1 MRLNSFH
8 FQLSI
13 QIIGLLLLVFSI
25 SAFYFDKV
33 AEKIITSS
41 SGKTLQ
47 GITDAAALIISSNL
61 SERFR
66 EITLI
71 SKSVVLVENQ
81 LDSKVISTKI
91 TDIKQSYPYYTWIG
105 LADTSGKIVNS
116 SNREFINI
124 DVSDKSWYVEGLINA
139 NIGRV
144 QSGNFALDEKRELNE
159 YTNSFLDMAA
169 PVFSEDKQL
178 KGVLVSHIKWNWIT
192 DLLNKIVIN
201 NNETAGLEFFIL
213 GEDGQWIYPSLCI
226 EHAPEKLPESG
237 SVGVSSW
244 QSPGQVEHDYLTV
257 VIDIPSVSGNS
268 LRWRL
273 ILRQPLR
280 DALGSIKDLH
290 FHLFVISVVSIF
302 SGLLLTF
309 LLARRFSKPIK
320 KLSKSAKNF
329 SSGAIANFKI
339 RSRVAELND
348 LSQSLED
355 MMLKLSAQKDALEI
369 TNHNL
374 ENVVSQ
380 RTVQLEEANR
390 ILYELSRTDQ
400 LTGISNR
407 RVADET
413 LDKACELYN
422 RYASPFSILILDIDH
437 FKKINDNF
445 GHDIGDDVLKSVAGC
460 LSVQLRSVDILCRF
474 GGEEF
479 IIIANSADKASG
491 YLLAEKLRLSIKNLL
506 VAGDIELTVSIGVA
520 SVNAQCNTP
529 ERIIK
534 AADSALYEAK
544 RSGRNQVKEYSVLPE
559 YGVHI

>member
-47 GITDAAALIISSNL
+47 GITDAAALIIRSNL

-226 EHAPEKLPESG
+226 EHAPEQLPESG

-244 QSPGQVEHDYLTV
+244 QSPGQVHTY
-257 VIDIPSVSGNS
+257 
-268 LRWRL
+268 
-273 ILRQPLR
+273 
-280 DALGSIKDLH
+280 DL
-290 FHLFVISVVSIF
+290 
-302 SGLLLTF
+302 
-309 LLARRFSKPIK
+309 
-320 KLSKSAKNF
+320 
-329 SSGAIANFKI
+329 
-339 RSRVAELND
+339 
-348 LSQSLED
+348 
-355 MMLKLSAQKDALEI
+355 
-369 TNHNL
+369 
-374 ENVVSQ
+374 
-380 RTVQLEEANR
+380 
-390 ILYELSRTDQ
+390 
-400 LTGISNR
+400 
-407 RVADET
+407 
-413 LDKACELYN
+413 
-422 RYASPFSILILDIDH
+422 
-437 FKKINDNF
+437 
-445 GHDIGDDVLKSVAGC
+445 
-460 LSVQLRSVDILCRF
+460 
-474 GGEEF
+474 
-479 IIIANSADKASG
+479 
-491 YLLAEKLRLSIKNLL
+491 
-506 VAGDIELTVSIGVA
+506 
-520 SVNAQCNTP
+520 
-529 ERIIK
+529 
-534 AADSALYEAK
+534 
-544 RSGRNQVKEYSVLPE
+544 
-559 YGVHI
+559 